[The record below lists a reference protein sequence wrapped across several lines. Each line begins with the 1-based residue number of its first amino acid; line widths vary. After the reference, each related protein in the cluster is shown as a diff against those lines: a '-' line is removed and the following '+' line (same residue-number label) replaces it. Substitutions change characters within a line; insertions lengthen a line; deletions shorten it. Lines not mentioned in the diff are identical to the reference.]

1 MKSKILL
8 FSGLVCVLFTNAQR
22 STTAFAVTSN
32 SKGTFNWT
40 ELRQIDLET
49 GKLIRNVYESS
60 MQDYAVF
67 NARTKAK
74 IQVKDKDGN
83 LIDHMH
89 LPFGGLS
96 AACAYDR
103 KNERLYFSP
112 IFRNELRYID
122 LKGKSPKFYYYS
134 DEPLMNVKDPAAE
147 SNHITRMV
155 IAANGKGYALSN
167 DAMHLVEFNTNKGS
181 GITDL
186 GALKDDASNNGVS
199 IHERN
204 SSWGGDL
211 IADEEGALY
220 LFSANKHVFKID
232 PKTMTATFIG
242 KVNGIPAEYTTNG
255 AVVDDEGNVILSSAN
270 NSMTYYRVDM
280 IELNATSIKQS
291 EGNVVYNCSD
301 LANGNVLKIKK
312 GPVPVLLSREE
323 LKPGLVSV
331 YPNPVLGDNLRI
343 YFNEQLN
350 GRFELQLLDGKGV
363 KAFQRSIVVH
373 GNNRVI
379 DVPIPSVAKGA
390 YIINILGN
398 GRKVGAEIL
407 VRQ

>member
-1 MKSKILL
+1 MKSRILL
-8 FSGLVCVLFTNAQR
+8 FSGLICVIVSQAQR

-32 SKGTFNWT
+32 SKGTYNWT

-60 MQDYAVF
+60 MQDYSVYQ
-67 NARTKAK
+67 ARTRTKLN
-74 IQVKDKDGN
+74 IKDMDGN
-83 LIDHMH
+83 IADHMQ

-122 LKGKSPKFYYYS
+122 LKERSPKFYYYT

-147 SNHITRMV
+147 NNHITRMV
-155 IAANGKGYALSN
+155 IAANGKGYALTN
-167 DAMHLVEFNTNKGS
+167 DARHLIEFNTTKTSAIN
-181 GITDL
+181 DL
-186 GALKDDASNNGVS
+186 GSLNDDPSNGDVS

-211 IADEEGALY
+211 IADEEGSLY
-220 LFSANKHVFKID
+220 LFSANKHVFRID
-232 PKTMTATFIG
+232 PGTMTATFKG
-242 KVNGIPAEYTTNG
+242 RVNGIPAEYTTNG

-270 NSMTYYRVDM
+270 SSMSYFRVDM
-280 IELNATSIKQS
+280 NELKATAIEHG

-301 LANGNVLKIKK
+301 LANGNVLKLKRE
-312 GPVPVLLSREE
+312 PLQVLISRENE
-323 LKPGLVSV
+323 KPGLVSI
-331 YPNPVLGDNLRI
+331 YPNPVRGNNLRI

-350 GRFELQLLDGKGV
+350 GRFELQLLDAKGKN
-363 KAFQRSIVVH
+363 AMQRSVVVH
-373 GNNRVI
+373 GNNRI
-379 DVPIPSVAKGA
+379 IEVPIPTVAKGA
-390 YIINILGN
+390 YILNVLGN
-398 GRKVGAEIL
+398 GKKLGAEIV